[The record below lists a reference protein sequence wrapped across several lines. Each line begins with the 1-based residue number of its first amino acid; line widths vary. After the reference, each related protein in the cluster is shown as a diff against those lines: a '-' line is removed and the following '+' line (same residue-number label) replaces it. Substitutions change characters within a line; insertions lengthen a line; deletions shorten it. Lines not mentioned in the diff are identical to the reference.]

1 MATLNLPCSLK
12 QVFKMEKQTKTHFR
26 KVYKSDH
33 LGVADLEDLLE
44 DGKRLVFKIREVKQ
58 ELGVQIAGKRGDFN
72 IAYFEEK
79 IKPLV
84 LNATNAAVLKGFT
97 GSSFVEDWKGL
108 LVELYI
114 DSTVSMKGQVVGG
127 VRILKKQPII
137 DNGLDSKINNC
148 NDISSLQSLFVSMSK
163 EQQQKY
169 KTQVTER
176 KKQLENVK
184 SA

>member
-1 MATLNLPCSLK
+1 
-12 QVFKMEKQTKTHFR
+12 MEKQTKTHFR

-33 LGVADLEDLLE
+33 LGVADLEDYLE

-58 ELGVQIAGKRGDFN
+58 ELGASVAGKKGDFN

-84 LNATNAAVLKGFT
+84 LNATNAAVLKGFS

-108 LVELYI
+108 LIELFI
-114 DSTVSMKGQVVGG
+114 DSTVKMKGDVVGG
-127 VRILKKQPII
+127 VRIVKKQPII
-137 DNGLDSKINNC
+137 DTDLTNEINGCKDVMA
-148 NDISSLQSLFVSMSK
+148 LQSLFTKMSRD
-163 EQQQKY
+163 QQQRY
-169 KTQVTER
+169 KVLVTER
-176 KKQLENVK
+176 KKKLEYVE